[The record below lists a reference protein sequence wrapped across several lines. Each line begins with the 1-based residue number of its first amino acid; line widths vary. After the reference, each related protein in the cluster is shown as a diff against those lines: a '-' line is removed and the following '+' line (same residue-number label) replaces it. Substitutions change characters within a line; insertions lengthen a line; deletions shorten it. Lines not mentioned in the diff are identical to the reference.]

1 MQTGT
6 QILLERMKTNPE
18 EFAEEGGLVGR
29 WERIIRDANNYLP
42 QEDREAIEAAYKQL
56 QVDRFNERVLR
67 TLTGENEE
75 TATLK
80 YRPAMTLTSNG
91 SLGLGSLGLG
101 TGSERFTTGW
111 SDARGA
117 FGSAVVKAEGT
128 EVDSFKLTTSLRGQ
142 L

>member
-18 EFAEEGGLVGR
+18 EFAEEGGLVGK

-80 YRPAMTLTSNG
+80 YRPAMTLSSN
-91 SLGLGSLGLG
+91 GSLGLG

-111 SDARGA
+111 SDARGVFA
-117 FGSAVVKAEGT
+117 NAVVKAEGT
-128 EVDSFKLTTSLRGQ
+128 EVDSFKLVTALRGQ
-142 L
+142 S

>member
-18 EFAEEGGLVGR
+18 EFAEEGALVGK

-91 SLGLGSLGLG
+91 SLGLG

>member
-91 SLGLGSLGLG
+91 SLGLG

-117 FGSAVVKAEGT
+117 FGNTVVKAEGA
-128 EVDSFKLTTSLRGQ
+128 EVDSLKLTTSLRGQ